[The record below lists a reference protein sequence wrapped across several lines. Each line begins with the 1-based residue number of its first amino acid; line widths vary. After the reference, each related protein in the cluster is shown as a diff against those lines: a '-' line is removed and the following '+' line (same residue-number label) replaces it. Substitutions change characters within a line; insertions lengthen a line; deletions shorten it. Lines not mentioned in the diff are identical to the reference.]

1 MATVTHVDWPAI
13 NSLLEL
19 QSPHHAGW
27 LSSRLEDHQG
37 STLTV
42 SAPSTPTIPTLFSD
56 IGEQVVLQWTT
67 HRGVC
72 HVVGTVVAVERTP
85 LPLWI
90 VHANKEPA
98 LHQRRNFAR
107 LAVAL
112 PIVLV
117 NAEGEQTRVTTM
129 DFSEGG
135 MSCAL
140 PPDETVLAGDRFEAF
155 VVVDDWLFMTTAVVV
170 RSHVNTGKAMTASF
184 RFEGLQRRD
193 ADRVRH
199 FIFNEQLRRRALDR
213 SR

>member
-1 MATVTHVDWPAI
+1 MTTVTHVSWPAI

-19 QSPHHAGW
+19 QSPHYAGW
-27 LSSRLEDHQG
+27 LSSRLEDLRD
-37 STLTV
+37 STLTI

-56 IGEQVVLQWTT
+56 IGKPVVLQWTT
-67 HRGVC
+67 SRGVC
-72 HVVGTVVAVERTP
+72 DVLGTVVAVERTP

-90 VHANKEPA
+90 VHADKEPS

-117 NAEGEQTRVTTM
+117 DAEGRQTRVTTM

-140 PPDETVLAGDRFEAF
+140 PPDEPVLAGDRLEAF
-155 VVVDDWLFMTTAVVV
+155 VVVGDRLFMTTAVVV
-170 RSHVNTGKAMTASF
+170 RSHVSAGKGITASF